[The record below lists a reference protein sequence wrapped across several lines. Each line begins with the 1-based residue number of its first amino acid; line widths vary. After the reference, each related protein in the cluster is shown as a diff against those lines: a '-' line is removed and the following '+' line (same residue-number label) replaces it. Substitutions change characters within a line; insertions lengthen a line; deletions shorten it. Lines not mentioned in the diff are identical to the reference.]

1 MKKFVTILL
10 ITSLVSQP
18 LVAAGGAE
26 ASGPCL
32 NCSRQDGSISQIQNL
47 CNTIAHRCADVPKE
61 KRVTCEPNP
70 LMDQAMGI
78 VGCVT
83 GVFNS
88 AWDLLKFIYEI
99 GKFLITT
106 QIKAI
111 KAGAKLAAEAAR
123 DPIGTAKRLQDKA
136 RKINRAQAMSVSQ
149 LSNYVSREFEV
160 SRRKVGIF
168 KAIPDMAKRIM
179 GPVVKT
185 VWQEIE
191 GFVSQQVHNFTC
203 YNARARAEMVCKVI
217 ADFVIPPASI
227 VGLLKGGGR
236 KLLQQFP
243 KMANAMKKISAQ
255 IAANARLAARET
267 NLVRQ
272 APAAVQK
279 ARPATT
285 VPMVRTSVAPPNRE
299 LVERLARHDGSIAQ
313 FKSAES
319 KRQRMTPAQRETSNR
334 QIESA
339 NAKISEVKRRY
350 ASVLSTTTEDKNKII
365 SLIVDA
371 ENKGISRRKIEET
384 MRRAERECSVP

>member
-1 MKKFVTILL
+1 MTRAITILL
-10 ITSLVSQP
+10 TVSLFMQS
-18 LVAAGGAE
+18 VAFATGME
-26 ASGPCL
+26 AAGPCL
-32 NCSRQDGSISQIQNL
+32 NCSRQDGAVTQVRAL
-47 CNTIAHRCADVPKE
+47 CQTIAHRCADVPKE
-61 KRVTCEPNP
+61 KRMTCEPNP

-88 AWDLLKFIYEI
+88 VVDLVKFIIDI

-106 QIKAI
+106 QVKAI
-111 KAGAKLAAEAAR
+111 GAGAKLAAEAAR

-136 RKINRAQAMSVSQ
+136 RKITRAQAMSVGQ
-149 LSNYVSREFEV
+149 LSNYVVREFEV

-179 GPVVKT
+179 GPIVKT
-185 VWQEIE
+185 IWQEIE

-217 ADFVIPPASI
+217 ADFVIPPAAI

-243 KMANAMKKISAQ
+243 KMANGLRKIAAQ
-255 IAANARLAARET
+255 IASNTRLAAREA
-267 NLVRQ
+267 NIARQ
-272 APAAVQK
+272 APAAQ
-279 ARPATT
+279 ATRGVVAT
-285 VPMVRTSVAPPNRE
+285 SAVRAPVAAPPKE
-299 LVERLARHDGSIAQ
+299 LVERLARHDGSLAQ

-319 KRQRMTPAQRETSNR
+319 QKRRMSAAQREALDR
-334 QIESA
+334 QIEAAS
-339 NAKISEVKRRY
+339 AKIREVKRSY
-350 ASVLSTTTEDKNKII
+350 ASVLSSTTEDKNKII

-371 ENKGISRRKIEET
+371 ERKGISPRKIEET